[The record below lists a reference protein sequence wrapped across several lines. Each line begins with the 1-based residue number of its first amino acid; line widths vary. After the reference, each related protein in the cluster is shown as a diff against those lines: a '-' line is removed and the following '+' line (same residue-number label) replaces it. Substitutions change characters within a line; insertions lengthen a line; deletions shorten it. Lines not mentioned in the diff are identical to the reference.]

1 MTTAPLHRKIGEVF
15 DAPLAGIQ
23 YYIPYAEAF
32 LAHYPEVFTSLPL
45 SEYTIELSERSDAE
59 KYAFMTQ
66 MLLGE

>member
-1 MTTAPLHRKIGEVF
+1 
-15 DAPLAGIQ
+15 
-23 YYIPYAEAF
+23 
-32 LAHYPEVFTSLPL
+32 VFTSLPL